1 MILSPCPEP
10 GKEARIILPA
20 SKSISNRVLVA
31 AKLAG
36 IDLNTIDGLSES
48 DDTRQLFEAL
58 ESDSKTNL
66 CIKDGAVPLR
76 FLLAYRAAK
85 NLPCTI
91 QCGERLLQRPIQP
104 MINSLKSMGA
114 EIELMQNT
122 LTLHKG
128 ISGFSEVEIEASQSS
143 QFGSAFMLI
152 APLFPGEKKIRLTG
166 TIASATYLQMTAK
179 VLKEF
184 GIDSVIDGS
193 EIRISYGAYLPQKI
207 QIEKD
212 WSAAAFI
219 YALVA
224 VFDGPETIISGL
236 SEDSLQG
243 DIQVTEIFR
252 ELGVETIF
260 TANGIIIRKT
270 GSVKRYINFDFED
283 CPDLAPPVLTAC
295 AALEIDVKIRGLENL
310 RFKES
315 DRIDA
320 LKSNLNKFG
329 KDLKQ
334 DGECWILESKLPM
347 PSGLIQI
354 DDYNDHRIAMA
365 FSVFTR
371 MNNIQIQNPDCVNK
385 SFPGFWKECK
395 PWFNME
401 L

>member
-1 MILSPCPEP
+1 
-10 GKEARIILPA
+10 
-20 SKSISNRVLVA
+20 
-31 AKLAG
+31 
-36 IDLNTIDGLSES
+36 
-48 DDTRQLFEAL
+48 
-58 ESDSKTNL
+58 
-66 CIKDGAVPLR
+66 
-76 FLLAYRAAK
+76 
-85 NLPCTI
+85 
-91 QCGERLLQRPIQP
+91 

-193 EIRISYGAYLPQKI
+193 EIRISNGAYLPQKI

-260 TANGIIIRKT
+260 TANGVIIRRT

-295 AALEIDVKIRGLENL
+295 AALNIDVKIRGLENL

-334 DGECWILESKLPM
+334 DGDCWILDSKLPM
-347 PSGLIQI
+347 PASLVQI

-371 MNNIQIQNPDCVNK
+371 TNSIQIQNPDCVNK